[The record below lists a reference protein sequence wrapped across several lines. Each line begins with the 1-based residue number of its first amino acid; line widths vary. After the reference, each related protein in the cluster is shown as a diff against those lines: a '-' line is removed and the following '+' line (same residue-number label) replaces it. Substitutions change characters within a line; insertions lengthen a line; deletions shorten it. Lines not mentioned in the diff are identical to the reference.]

1 MCIPPIGDN
10 SQIYFERMHELRDNL
25 DSSLKLSMG
34 MSSDY
39 EISLKCG
46 SNLIRVGSKIFS

>member
-10 SQIYFERMHELRDNL
+10 SKIYFERMHDLRDKL
-25 DSSLKLSMG
+25 DSNLKLSMG